1 MRIRW
6 WLAFLLAG
14 VVPVLA
20 QDDAVPLDDL
30 LQQGL
35 RWAKE
40 NVDDDVW
47 RALGGPDERRTRQL
61 FESLQQQFHG
71 EYVVDLAA
79 LKPTATALLPLLE
92 EHEESRPYAAW
103 LKTRLDYFDVADEF
117 RLTLQPPP
125 TEPGQPPK
133 PIPNPGPEAE
143 RRAWQAQ
150 LRQRPAPKGALAW
163 VARLKPT
170 FSARKVPPALAWL
183 AEVESSFDPAA
194 RSPAGAA
201 GLFQLM
207 PRTAQSLGLSLRPHD
222 ERLDPD
228 KNAAAAAGYLR
239 QLHGQF
245 KDWRLALAAYN
256 AGEGNLRQIMDRY
269 KARAYDQVATRLP
282 AETQMYV
289 PKFEAVLQKREGLKL
304 NELPAPKP

>member
-1 MRIRW
+1 M
-6 WLAFLLAG
+6 
-14 VVPVLA
+14 
-20 QDDAVPLDDL
+20 
-30 LQQGL
+30 
-35 RWAKE
+35 
-40 NVDDDVW
+40 
-47 RALGGPDERRTRQL
+47 
-61 FESLQQQFHG
+61 
-71 EYVVDLAA
+71 
-79 LKPTATALLPLLE
+79 
-92 EHEESRPYAAW
+92 
-103 LKTRLDYFDVADEF
+103 DYFDVVDEL
-117 RLTLQPPP
+117 RLRIRPPP

-133 PIPNPGPEAE
+133 PTPNPGPEAQ
-143 RRAWQAQ
+143 RTAWQTE
-150 LRQRPAPKGALAW
+150 LRLRPVPNGAVAW
-163 VARLKPT
+163 VERLKPT
-170 FSARKVPPALAWL
+170 FAARKVPPALAWL

-207 PRTAQSLGLSLRPHD
+207 PRTAQSMGLSLHPRD

-256 AGEGNLRQIMDRY
+256 AGEGNLRMLMDRY
-269 KARAYDQVATRLP
+269 KTRAYDQVATRLP

-304 NELPAPKP
+304 NELPAPAP